1 MNKTQ
6 LVAAMS
12 EKTGTTKKAVDT
24 LLNAFL
30 DVVTEELKNG
40 SDIQLVGFGSFSVKT
55 RAARKGHN
63 PITKEEIKIPA
74 CKSIAFK
81 AGKGLKEIV
90 NK

>member
-1 MNKTQ
+1 MNKTE
-6 LVAAMS
+6 LISAMS
-12 EKTGTTKKAVDT
+12 EKTGTTKKAADT

-30 DVVTEELKNG
+30 DVVTDELKNG
-40 SDIQLVGFGSFSVKT
+40 GSIQLVGFGSFDIKT

-63 PITKEEIKIPA
+63 PQTKEEIKIPA

>member
-6 LVAAMS
+6 LIAAMS
-12 EKTGTTKKAVDT
+12 EKTGTTKKAADT

-40 SDIQLVGFGSFSVKT
+40 GSIQLVGFGSFSVKT

-63 PITKEEIKIPA
+63 PQTKEEIKISA

>member
-63 PITKEEIKIPA
+63 PITKKEIKIPA